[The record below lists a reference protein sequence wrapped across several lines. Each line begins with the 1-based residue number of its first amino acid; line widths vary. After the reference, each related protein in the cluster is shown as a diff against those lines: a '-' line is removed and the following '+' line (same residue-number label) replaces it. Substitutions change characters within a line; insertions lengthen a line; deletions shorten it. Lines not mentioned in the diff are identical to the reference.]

1 MDDLEVVNPDLSE
14 ALSDAAKNHVKDMG
28 LADED
33 TKADESN
40 PDLEE
45 NAPDSK
51 TDVGDDDTIDEE
63 KADEIKDEA
72 LDEKTLADIKAG
84 KLIPQYRFNEV
95 LQQLQAYKAFGSPED
110 LRKSLERVQAAKAEG
125 PEAEEELSDKDKEV
139 KAYIEKMFPQFK
151 KLSDVESEIERIRA
165 ERAQS
170 TNTFIESVEKKVDE
184 YATKELGIDT
194 KKPLYTKIMRNIVA
208 DIIHENPDYK
218 RRFYEGKD
226 MGVVEDAKAEL
237 NKFLS
242 GIRRQ
247 TKAEIVGGKKKTALL
262 PKPIG
267 KGGIPPAGN
276 PPKPESKDV
285 DLDAVGRSA
294 WEKFQAKAVGE

>member
-1 MDDLEVVNPDLSE
+1 MDELEVVNPDLSE

-28 LADED
+28 LADDD
-33 TKADESN
+33 TKTDEAN

-45 NAPDSK
+45 KAPDSEA
-51 TDVGDDDTIDEE
+51 TVGDDDTIDEGKAETE
-63 KADEIKDEA
+63 KPEP
-72 LDEKTLADIKAG
+72 LDEKTLKDVREG
-84 KLIPQYRFNEV
+84 KLIPHSRFNQV
-95 LQQLQAYKAFGSPED
+95 LQELQAYKAFGSPED

-125 PEAEEELSDKDKEV
+125 PKAEEELSDKDKEV

-151 KLSDVESEIERIRA
+151 KFSEVESEIERIRT

-170 TNTFIESVEKKVDE
+170 TNTFIENVEKKVDE

-194 KKPLYTKIMRNIVA
+194 KNPLYTKIMRNIVA
-208 DIIHENPDYK
+208 DIIHENPEYK

-247 TKAEIVGGKKKTALL
+247 TKASIFGDKTKTAKL